1 MEFESNP
8 RVTDTLDGYPPPI
21 RERVLEIRK
30 LIIKAAEEL
39 DDVDSLTEDLKW
51 GEPSYLTKTGST
63 VRVGWKAANPDHY
76 AVYFHCQTTLVDT
89 FRQVFPDTFT
99 FEGNRAIVFHVDDV
113 IPENELK
120 LCISAALQY
129 HRVKGLPLLGI

>member
-1 MEFESNP
+1 M
-8 RVTDTLDGYPPPI
+8 
-21 RERVLEIRK
+21 EIRK

-39 DDVDSLTEDLKW
+39 DGVENLVEDLKW

-63 VRVGWKAANPDHY
+63 VRMGWKASNPDHY

-99 FEGNRAIVFHVDDV
+99 FEGNRAIVFHIDEV

-120 LCISAALQY
+120 LCVSAALQY